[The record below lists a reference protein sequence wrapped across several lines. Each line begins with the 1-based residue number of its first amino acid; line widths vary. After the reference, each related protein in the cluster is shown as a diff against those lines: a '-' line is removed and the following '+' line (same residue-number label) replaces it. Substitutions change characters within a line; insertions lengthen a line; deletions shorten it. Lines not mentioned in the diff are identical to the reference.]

1 MVNSQQRFQALREA
15 KSAWDGQRGSLTWI
29 VSKDRE
35 YLVRSFYDKAGLRKQ
50 TSLGVRS
57 PETEKMKADFETRRA
72 AAEDRWKSMRDTMD
86 RQAAVNRALGLGR
99 VPLIGAR
106 VMRAL
111 DGFGLLGSG
120 IRILGTNAIYAYEA
134 ASGVRIDPGLASTV
148 LLDARGGL
156 TFVAD
161 EEVSESSLMKILKR
175 VDASFDRSKDTF
187 RAVNRDGY
195 LVDLVKPM
203 QNPPW
208 KAAPDK
214 VGSDPED
221 LSAVQIE
228 GLVWLQN
235 SPPFEAV
242 AIDEKGEPVRIVAPD
257 PRVWAVHK
265 LWLSKRADRQP
276 IKRHRDAA
284 QAEAVGA
291 LVANYLTHLPF
302 KQSSCGCFLRNLSPE
317 LPIFSERTINPNT
330 GTSRTGLSRV
340 RSSALIPASAS
351 AAPGSERARARR
363 VNFSRS
369 AGLVPLSTA
378 SRADLARSR
387 ASPNSTAG

>member
-1 MVNSQQRFQALREA
+1 LLKPLKLVDKLRFNTFIPELSPTVETVQFQELNNDQRREMVNSQQRFQALREA

-29 VSKDRE
+29 VS
-35 YLVRSFYDKAGLRKQ
+35 KAGLRKQ

-302 KQSSCGCFLRNLSPE
+302 EAEQLRMLPKE
-317 LPIFSERTINPNT
+317 LVA
-330 GTSRTGLSRV
+330 G
-340 RSSALIPASAS
+340 
-351 AAPGSERARARR
+351 AAHLFGANDKS
-363 VNFSRS
+363 
-369 AGLVPLSTA
+369 
-378 SRADLARSR
+378 
-387 ASPNSTAG
+387 